1 MVAAP
6 PARTAALAAARARD
20 SQDKRHRALA
30 AVQALEAAGKP
41 VTFPA
46 VARAARVSSWL
57 VYAHGVRE
65 HVEAARH
72 RQATTSAVVADTPR
86 PAGRPLAAPPGLR
99 ADLAL
104 AREEIKRLRTE
115 RDTLLRRVRLQ
126 LGAEI
131 DGPQR
136 AELIGRVAD
145 LEAVNR
151 QLVAER
157 DARAVEV
164 DIARRR
170 VRDLEDEL
178 SASRESLRRMIRSQ
192 SQGL

>member
-20 SQDKRHRALA
+20 SQDKRQRALA

-46 VARAARVSSWL
+46 VARAAHVSSWL

-86 PAGRPLAAPPGLR
+86 PAGPSP
-99 ADLAL
+99 
-104 AREEIKRLRTE
+104 
-115 RDTLLRRVRLQ
+115 
-126 LGAEI
+126 
-131 DGPQR
+131 
-136 AELIGRVAD
+136 
-145 LEAVNR
+145 
-151 QLVAER
+151 
-157 DARAVEV
+157 
-164 DIARRR
+164 RRR
-170 VRDLEDEL
+170 AYEPTSHSPGRRSNGCGPSATRCYDACDSSSALRSTVR
-178 SASRESLRRMIRSQ
+178 SVRS
-192 SQGL
+192 